1 MSVFFL
7 VLAVVVGVYVDSF
20 KETPVSKILDVST
33 AICTEETHEN
43 KKQHNKDILTQKDID
58 GNELENSEKSEKSKN
73 GGRKRTVKRRMRN
86 VFVKHIPRMIHLNQA
101 KKKKNS
107 DYKKNKNQC

>member
-1 MSVFFL
+1 M
-7 VLAVVVGVYVDSF
+7 DSF
-20 KETPVSKILDVST
+20 QETPVSKILDVST
-33 AICTEETHEN
+33 AICTEGTHEN

-58 GNELENSEKSEKSKN
+58 GNELENSKKSEKSKN

-101 KKKKNS
+101 KKKENS
-107 DYKKNKNQC
+107 DYKKNKN